1 VLNFGVPGYGL
12 DQMMLRFQ
20 EEGVAFHPDIVVIGI
35 VSPVL
40 GRTENFTFWYK
51 PYFELEAGTLVLYGV
66 PVPSPAEAVSRQ
78 RYGLRI
84 LDVASMILDPVSQR
98 DPAPLNRAILLRFL
112 AEIRAAGA
120 QPMIVR
126 SPFLDEYLRD
136 RGSSEGFLGGC
147 QPGVMCVDTFP
158 AFAEAHARGVSLT
171 TGVHFSPAGHRI
183 VAEAIAE
190 EIRGRRPAAQ
200 AGEKEGPTEPNVR

>member
-1 VLNFGVPGYGL
+1 PTLGWTNPSGEVDAIGATAHVNARGLRADREYSIERPAGVTRIEVFGDSFVFGTEVGDESPYCRVLERILPHAEVLNFGVPGYGL

-40 GRTENFTFWYK
+40 GRTGNFTFWYK

-66 PVPSPAEAVSRQ
+66 PVPSPAEAASRQ

-98 DPAPLNRAILLRFL
+98 DPAPLNGAILLRFL

-126 SPFLDEYLRD
+126 SPFLDE
-136 RGSSEGFLGGC
+136 
-147 QPGVMCVDTFP
+147 
-158 AFAEAHARGVSLT
+158 
-171 TGVHFSPAGHRI
+171 
-183 VAEAIAE
+183 
-190 EIRGRRPAAQ
+190 
-200 AGEKEGPTEPNVR
+200 